1 MNINFITMVE
11 AMAEFTNKLKN
22 VYGVIIDERVCEQY
36 HDLHIRIVMGSLTIR
51 RIESNY
57 TYQLIIDYGKERKGM
72 ITVIYPLDDWSI
84 ELWNN
89 KAKKLIEKKNK
100 IETLIDKI

>member
-1 MNINFITMVE
+1 MKIKFITMVE

-36 HDLHIRIVMGSLTIR
+36 HDLHKRIVMGNLIIR
-51 RIESNY
+51 RLESY
-57 TYQLIIDYGKERKGM
+57 YSYQLIIDHGKERKGM
-72 ITVIYPLDDWSI
+72 IPVIYPLDDWSI
-84 ELWNN
+84 EVWND
-89 KAKKLIEKKNK
+89 KAKELIEKKNK